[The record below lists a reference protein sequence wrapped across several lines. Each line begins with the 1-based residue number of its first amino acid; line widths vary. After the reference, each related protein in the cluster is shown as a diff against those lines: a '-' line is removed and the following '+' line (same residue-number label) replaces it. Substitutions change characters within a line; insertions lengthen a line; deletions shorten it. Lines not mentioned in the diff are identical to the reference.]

1 MAGAYLEQK
10 CILKNSNVDG
20 PASLVGPQG
29 EIKNKR
35 CNNFNDLRLSQC
47 CCWYMYLAASYY
59 GWCKFEKLNLRPHFL
74 ELRTTYFG
82 VFIKNSSTRRE
93 YM

>member
-10 CILKNSNVDG
+10 CILKNSNVDD

-35 CNNFNDLRLSQC
+35 CNNFNGLSLSQC
-47 CCWYMYLAASYY
+47 CC
-59 GWCKFEKLNLRPHFL
+59 
-74 ELRTTYFG
+74 
-82 VFIKNSSTRRE
+82 
-93 YM
+93 